1 MLFIPIATHNCM
13 FVKFIPHVHVHSL
26 LGTWQ
31 VLYHTLCSLFRG
43 EGSIDQWTKISLATD
58 RYKHTNTMLSKN
70 VVAVSIKGW
79 QRKFEFTILIYHLDN
94 GQRNYKPEIKH
105 AERMILPSSSQKY
118 LQKKM
123 TKSDFW
129 QSVSQLL
136 LTQRYVCNIFLL
148 LSLTKLLTNIAF
160 KVKQLLSY
168 FTHRTTSLSS

>member
-1 MLFIPIATHNCM
+1 
-13 FVKFIPHVHVHSL
+13 
-26 LGTWQ
+26 
-31 VLYHTLCSLFRG
+31 
-43 EGSIDQWTKISLATD
+43 
-58 RYKHTNTMLSKN
+58 MLSKN